1 MDLVIDIDPIP
12 IDFWHRRFPRRIPRG
27 LILAIRSALGTGF
40 EESGDRRL
48 KIFDV
53 RHSFNLSR
61 ERYQSI
67 HNIP

>member
-1 MDLVIDIDPIP
+1 LASLLPKA
-12 IDFWHRRFPRRIPRG
+12 RIPRG
-27 LILAIRSALGTGF
+27 LILAIRSALGTDF

-53 RHSFNLSR
+53 RHSFNLNR